1 VLTLILSFIFF
12 AFPQHSAA
20 PSQLTGV
27 YRIDI
32 ASSDKLYSV
41 VAGASSKVPFRE
53 QQRFFID
60 LAVRFTPP
68 DLLAIEQRG
77 RQISLGSSR
86 APRMTFVAD
95 GIARNARAAAGHNVR
110 VRFAMEGNKLVF
122 TSTSAAKAE
131 DNFKLEFESIDGG
144 RRLRV
149 VRQIAAEGL
158 DQPLVIRSI
167 YNKVSD
173 VAQWELYG
181 DAQIAAAAPAPT
193 PSEPVASGMSDTSS
207 ADVLRKALVE
217 WIDATNKRDIEKQ
230 MSFYVPRLRAY
241 YLTRNTSR
249 DFVREEKRRVF
260 ETATVID
267 VRAEEP
273 EIIFQDS
280 GRAAIMRYR
289 KKYRIENGRRSRR
302 GEVIQ
307 ELRWQRTGDEWRIF
321 SERDIRVL

>member
-1 VLTLILSFIFF
+1 ME
-12 AFPQHSAA
+12 

-32 ASSDKLYSV
+32 GASDKLYSV
-41 VAGASSKVPFRE
+41 VAGASSKVPFQE

-77 RQISLGSSR
+77 KQISSGSSR

-95 GIARNARAAAGHNVR
+95 GVARNTRAADGHTVR
-110 VRFAMEGNKLVF
+110 VRFAMENDRLVF
-122 TSTSAAKAE
+122 TSSGKTE
-131 DNFKLEFESIDGG
+131 DNFSIVFESIEDG

-149 VRQIAAEGL
+149 MRRIEAEGL
-158 DQPLVIRSI
+158 DQPFVIRSI

-181 DAQIAAAAPAPT
+181 EPQIAATAATAPRPAQPVAPAVT
-193 PSEPVASGMSDTSS
+193 DSSS
-207 ADVLRKALVE
+207 ADELRNALVE

-249 DFVREEKRRVF
+249 DFVRDEKQRV
-260 ETATVID
+260 
-267 VRAEEP
+267 
-273 EIIFQDS
+273 
-280 GRAAIMRYR
+280 
-289 KKYRIENGRRSRR
+289 
-302 GEVIQ
+302 
-307 ELRWQRTGDEWRIF
+307 
-321 SERDIRVL
+321 